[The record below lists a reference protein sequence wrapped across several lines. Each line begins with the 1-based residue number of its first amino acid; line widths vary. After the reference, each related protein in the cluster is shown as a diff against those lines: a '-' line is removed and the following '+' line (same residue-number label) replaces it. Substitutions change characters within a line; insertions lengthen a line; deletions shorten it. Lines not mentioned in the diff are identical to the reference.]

1 MASLVSSSYRF
12 LGNGHHRVEMLPRT
26 DSRIFTWLEPVS

>member
-12 LGNGHHRVEMLPRT
+12 LGNGHHTVELWPRT